1 MNGVSIPAH
10 VVVILRRVVNTLST
24 LSLTQVASSH
34 WGSSSQSGRYHL
46 HGQEEWG
53 CTISEESRNEGGE
66 KKKKKKRGL
75 VKGAFIISVDGVGEQ
90 VFDVSV
96 LAEGMDMEMPA
107 PWTWKDLFSFSVMPD
122 MNFGPGDDM
131 PPPTNDDKDKKKKKR
146 INLFPFSPPPP
157 PEHDQKD
164 LVTSTLSSL
173 PPHPPD
179 TLHQLLLNP
188 ALTDPIRTPRY
199 PIVLCHGLY
208 GFDSRG
214 PSNFPS
220 MRMHYWANVLRV
232 LRGRVGAEVIVTS
245 VPGTGSIASRAK
257 ALDDQL
263 QRKVGGRGVNF
274 LAHSMGGLDVRHLI
288 SRVRPEEY
296 VPLSLTSVCTP
307 HRGSPFM
314 DWCAENLG
322 LGRFEEEE
330 SATKKTSLGG
340 LSPLSLSLLP
350 SSFTTLLLSLVDSP
364 AYANLTTKYLTE
376 TFNPNTPDDPR
387 VKYWSVA
394 SRVGL
399 GKMGIF
405 HPLWLPK
412 VVVDGVEE
420 GEREKMKREWMASAN
435 GVEDLMEKWK
445 RGDVDSPLPLWADD
459 RKWGNDGLVSVQS
472 AMWGEFLGTVEGADR
487 EFLSLSLTFLVVDG
501 IWV

>member
-1 MNGVSIPAH
+1 M
-10 VVVILRRVVNTLST
+10 
-24 LSLTQVASSH
+24 
-34 WGSSSQSGRYHL
+34 
-46 HGQEEWG
+46 
-53 CTISEESRNEGGE
+53 
-66 KKKKKKRGL
+66 
-75 VKGAFIISVDGVGEQ
+75 DVG
-90 VFDVSV
+90 
-96 LAEGMDMEMPA
+96 MPA
-107 PWTWKDLFSFSVMPD
+107 PWTWKDLFAFSLMPD

-131 PPPTNDDKDKKKKKR
+131 PPPTNDDKNKNREKKKKGFS
-146 INLFPFSPPPP
+146 LLPFSPPPSP
-157 PEHDQKD
+157 PNSSNDDLQQ

-173 PPHPPD
+173 PAHPPD

-214 PSNFPS
+214 PSTFPS

-245 VPGTGSIASRAK
+245 VPGTGSIAARAQ
-257 ALDDQL
+257 ALDAQL
-263 QRKVGGRGVNF
+263 QRSVGGRGVNF

-314 DWCAENLG
+314 DWCADNLG
-322 LGRFEEEE
+322 LGRLEDDHSSKKEKEEKE
-330 SATKKTSLGG
+330 KKRSSLGG
-340 LSPLSLSLLP
+340 LSDLSLSLLP

-364 AYANLTTKYLTE
+364 AYANLTTRYLTE

-394 SRVGL
+394 SRVGV

-420 GEREKMKREWMASAN
+420 GERDKAKKEWLNRLGGDMNQVEEVMAKWRN
-435 GVEDLMEKWK
+435 GEE
-445 RGDVDSPLPLWADD
+445 PLPLWADE
-459 RKWGNDGLVSVQS
+459 RMWGNDGLVSVQS

-487 EFLSLSLTFLVVDG
+487 KFPLFLCRKKLLMNG
-501 IWV
+501 